1 MKLMMVM
8 VMVMVIT
15 MVMMVSFL
23 TTVLFRVQ
31 VHDLQ
36 DILGVDRDKM
46 EVFICCF
53 LFCGDSKDDD
63 DSGECGARHH
73 NWISQQTSRR

>member
-1 MKLMMVM
+1 MWSLIVIMKLMMVM

-36 DILGVDRDKM
+36 DILGVDRDRM
-46 EVFICCF
+46 EVVL
-53 LFCGDSKDDD
+53 LFVEILKLTMIITLLSF
-63 DSGECGARHH
+63 
-73 NWISQQTSRR
+73 